1 MPYLPGYT
9 NDIFLSY
16 ASVDNEPD
24 AQDVRWVSRFH
35 NDLGTALRRR
45 LGKDLEI
52 FFDQS
57 GLRAYDELE
66 QLLKNV
72 RTSAIFLAVCS
83 PSYVQREW
91 TLDEL
96 KAFQAVRKASGEPN
110 RLVTIE
116 VLPVEAG
123 HLPSELENLKRT
135 RFYTTVKDSGTDLA
149 LTPASEPLLYNERLQ
164 QFAQNLVLLLRELRS
179 RAVAENEPDHTQIE
193 KEPERTQAE
202 REPENIQTGRASD
215 VQAPP
220 VASASAPTATV
231 LLAQVTDD
239 VYDERQKVAAYLEDY
254 GVKVVPQG
262 EYPESGSKFLKAV
275 AADLKYADLFVQL
288 LGRARSPKPEDLR
301 AEGEL
306 AKSYTQFQHDAAQ
319 HRGIPV
325 LQWRHPDVNPDKLPA
340 TNWDRQLLQGP
351 DVRVMGLQ
359 DFMKEIRTAVG
370 NLRQRQKEPKLGTRG
385 DFIFI
390 NADRSDQEL
399 AQSLMKTFSDNDCY
413 AAMPM
418 DDSSASAKELEDD
431 LAANLIDC
439 KALLLVY
446 GRASLAWVRAQI
458 RRTIKLE
465 NQRAQPLR
473 VKSILCGPPPAKP
486 DVGVSG
492 FELVDWREGTTAE
505 WVGKIIREIRL

>member
-1 MPYLPGYT
+1 MPYLPGFN

-24 AQDVRWVSRFH
+24 AQGVRWVSRFH

-45 LGKDLEI
+45 LGKDVEI

-66 QLLKNV
+66 QLLRNV
-72 RTSAIFLAVCS
+72 RSSAIFLAVCS

-96 KAFQAVRKASGEPN
+96 KAFRTVPKASGEPN

-116 VLPVEAG
+116 VLPVEAS
-123 HLPSELENLKRT
+123 HLPAELQNLKRT

-164 QFAQNLVLLLRELRS
+164 QFAQNLVLLLRELRG
-179 RAVAENEPDHTQIE
+179 RGVAEKAPDHTQIE
-193 KEPERTQAE
+193 
-202 REPENIQTGRASD
+202 REPENIRTGPASD
-215 VQAPP
+215 IQAPP
-220 VASASAPTATV
+220 VASAGAPTATV

-254 GVKVVPQG
+254 GVTVVPQG

-275 AADLKYADLFVQL
+275 TADLKHADLFVQL

-306 AKSYTQFQHDAAQ
+306 AKSYSQFQHDAAQ

-370 NLRQRQKEPKLGTRG
+370 NLRQRQKQPKPARG
-385 DFIFI
+385 DFVFI

-399 AQSLMKTFSDNDCY
+399 AQSLMKIFSDNDCY
-413 AAMPM
+413 VAIPM

-446 GRASLAWVRAQI
+446 GKASLAWVRAQI

-465 NQRAQPLR
+465 NERPQPLR
-473 VKSILCGPPPAKP
+473 VKSILCGPPPAKLN
-486 DVGVSG
+486 VGMAG
-492 FELVDWREGTTAE
+492 FDLVDWREGAMAE